1 MIFRPWLTLAV
12 LPALAVLI
20 ALGVWQLERREWKHA
35 LIARIDEQVAGGPR
49 DLVEILTGPAEDRP
63 YAHVEADGTID
74 PAKAVHLFSPT
85 AEGAS
90 YRVIAPLDYG
100 EGRFVLVDL
109 GTITEAEKAALTTPL
124 PQAAA
129 GRVHAEG
136 ILRPSDP
143 PGWFDAAPDGKANRW
158 YARDVPAMAAAL
170 GVPQAPPFILQS
182 QTPNAGGLP
191 RPVPFRPDLP
201 DNHLAYA
208 VTWFSFALTL
218 LVIFGLMS
226 RRPGARPA

>member
-1 MIFRPWLTLAV
+1 MTFRPWLTLAV
-12 LPALAVLI
+12 APALAVLI
-20 ALGVWQLERREWKHA
+20 ALGVWQLQRREWKHE
-35 LIARIDEQVAGGPR
+35 LIARIDAQIAAGPR
-49 DLVEILTGPAEDRP
+49 DLVEVLTGPADDQP
-63 YAHVEADGTID
+63 YAHVEADGRVD

-85 AEGAS
+85 TEGAS

-100 EGRFVLVDL
+100 EGHVILVDL
-109 GTITEAEKAALTTPL
+109 GSISEAEKAALATPV
-124 PQAAA
+124 PKTAA

-143 PGWFDAAPDGKANRW
+143 PGWFDAAPDTGANRW

-182 QTPNAGGLP
+182 ETPNDGGLP
-191 RPVPFRPDLP
+191 HPVPFRPDLP

-208 VTWFSFALTL
+208 VTWFSFALIL
-218 LVIFGLMS
+218 LVIYALMS
-226 RRPGARPA
+226 RRPKRGS